1 MNDKPKTSETNG
13 PLWGSRARD
22 WADIQEGQCRP
33 AYETILRRFVKKG
46 TRYLDAGCGAG
57 GAASIAAQRGAKVSG
72 IDAAENLLAIARE
85 RTPSGDFRLG
95 DLETLPFADRSFD
108 LVTGFNSFQYAGNPA
123 AALAEAKRVTKRR
136 GLFSRAGHIVIMTWG
151 PPEKMPAASL
161 VKALGPLL
169 PPPPPGAP
177 GPFALSDEKA
187 LRALAKSAGLKPGKI
202 VDVDSPFRYADLET
216 ALRGLGASGVAA
228 RAMAHSGEDAVNK
241 AHAEAL
247 APFRKPDGSYVVG
260 AVFRCLICTP

>member
-1 MNDKPKTSETNG
+1 MNGKPKTFESNG
-13 PLWGSRARD
+13 RLWGSRARD
-22 WADIQEGQCRP
+22 WADIQEAQHRP
-33 AYETILRRFVKKG
+33 AYDAIISRFVKKG
-46 TRYLDAGCGAG
+46 TNYLDAGCGSG
-57 GAASIAAQRGAKVSG
+57 MAASIAAKRGAKVSG

-136 GLFSRAGHIVIMTWG
+136 GLFSRAGHVVVMTWG

-187 LRALAKSAGLKPGKI
+187 LRALAKQAGLKPGKI

-216 ALRGLGASGVAA
+216 GLRALGSSGVAA

-241 AHAEAL
+241 AHADAL
-247 APFRKPDGSYVVG
+247 APFRKPDGSYVIG

>member
-1 MNDKPKTSETNG
+1 MNAKPKTSEANG
-13 PLWGSRARD
+13 RLWGSRARD
-22 WADIQEGQCRP
+22 WADIQEGLARP
-33 AYETILRRFVKKG
+33 AFDAIIKRFAKRG

-57 GAASIAAQRGAKVSG
+57 MAASIAAQRGAKVSG

-95 DLETLPFADRSFD
+95 DLETLPFPDRSFD

-123 AALAEAKRVTKRR
+123 AALAEARRVTRR
-136 GLFSRAGHIVIMTWG
+136 GGLFSRAGTIVIMTWG
-151 PPEKMPAASL
+151 PPDKMPAASL

-187 LRALAKSAGLKPGKI
+187 LRALAKSASLRPGKI
-202 VDVDSPFRYADLET
+202 VDVDSPFRYADLE
-216 ALRGLGASGVAA
+216 AGLRGLGSSGVAA

-241 AHAEAL
+241 AHTDAL
-247 APFRKPDGSYVVG
+247 APFRQSDGSYVVG